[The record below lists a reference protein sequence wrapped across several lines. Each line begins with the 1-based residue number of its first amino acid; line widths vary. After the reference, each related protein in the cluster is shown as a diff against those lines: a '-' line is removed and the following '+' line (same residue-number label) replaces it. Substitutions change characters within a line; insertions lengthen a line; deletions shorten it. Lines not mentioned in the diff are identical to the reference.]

1 MIRYLI
7 KEDVYYSLN
16 DVTKWLTKEQLL
28 TKKESQLFM
37 FRCKA
42 HVITRLADAYA
53 HDHVYQHLEPIILPL
68 NDYFVHW
75 IVWAKLFVLLP
86 TEMRTHHKVDALTL
100 LLDNP
105 ETVYLRPE
113 PKSGIDLVCLDDQ
126 VRSPVY

>member
-28 TKKESQLFM
+28 TRKEGQSFM
-37 FRCKA
+37 FRCKS
-42 HVITRLADAYA
+42 HMITRLADAYE
-53 HDHVYQHLEPIILPL
+53 HDRVYQHLEPIILPL
-68 NDYFVHW
+68 SDYFVHW
-75 IVWAKLFVLLP
+75 IVWAKLLILLP
-86 TEMRTHHKVDALTL
+86 VETRTHHKVDALTL

-113 PKSGIDLVCLDDQ
+113 PRSGIDLVCLDEQ